1 MNDFEEKVLT
11 DLAELKAH
19 MRYLVGTG
27 NEGKMQELDVRIQRN
42 EAQLQR
48 LGGVGA
54 AFGVLLTLIHLAF
67 DYLRVHRP

>member
-1 MNDFEEKVLT
+1 MNEFEEKVLT

-19 MRYLVGTG
+19 MRYLVGSG
-27 NEGKMQELDVRIQRN
+27 NEGKMQELDVRVQRN

-48 LGGVGA
+48 MGGIGA

>member
-11 DLAELKAH
+11 DLAELKTH
-19 MRYLVGTG
+19 MRYLVGFG
-27 NEGKMQELDVRIQRN
+27 SDGKMQELDQRIQRN

-48 LGGVGA
+48 MGGIGA
-54 AFGVLLTLIHLAF
+54 AFGVLLTLAHLAF

>member
-19 MRYLVGTG
+19 MRYLVGSG
-27 NEGKMQELDVRIQRN
+27 NEGKMQELDGRVQRN

-48 LGGVGA
+48 MGGIGA
-54 AFGVLLTLIHLAF
+54 AFGVLLTLLHVAF